1 MESYRK
7 TAAWALAL
15 RGILFLAFGIL
26 SIFNASIESAIS
38 DLAWLF
44 LIIGCIYFLLS
55 FFYRK
60 TLKAWWLG
68 LIWGV
73 VDLFIGGYMLL
84 NVLES
89 SLILSQLMG
98 IFALL
103 MGISILVA
111 GIFMQPYRIVL
122 LINSTVSI
130 SFGIVLMRVNP
141 NIIQSNF
148 LIGLYSLLLGAFIL
162 YVAYLIY
169 IYKKSVRTEPQ

>member
-7 TAAWALAL
+7 TAALALAL
-15 RGILFLAFGIL
+15 RGMLFLAFGIL
-26 SIFNASIESAIS
+26 SIFNASIESAIL

-44 LIIGCIYFLLS
+44 LSLGLIYLLLS

-60 TLKAWWLG
+60 TLKAWWIG
-68 LIWGV
+68 LIWGLL
-73 VDLFIGGYMLL
+73 DLFIGGYMIF

-89 SLILSQLMG
+89 SFILSQVMG

-111 GIFMQPYRIVL
+111 GIFMQPYRILL

-130 SFGIVLMRVNP
+130 SIGIALISNKAT
-141 NIIQSNF
+141 IIQSNF
-148 LIGLYSLLLGAFIL
+148 LMGLYSLLLGAFIL
-162 YVAYLIY
+162 YVAYLFY
-169 IYKKSVRTEPQ
+169 SYKKSVRTEPQ

>member
-44 LIIGCIYFLLS
+44 LIIGCIYFFLS
-55 FFYRK
+55 IFYRK

-103 MGISILVA
+103 MGISILVV

-141 NIIQSNF
+141 NIIESNF